1 MVEIAAKREIM
12 AVICRLKTLLRNEE
26 GASAVEY
33 ALILAFIAAAIIA
46 SVTLFGGSVKG
57 LFETTNAALTK

>member
-1 MVEIAAKREIM
+1 MMTIVSSKM
-12 AVICRLKTLLRNEE
+12 AIIYRLKTLLRDEE

-46 SVTLFGGSVKG
+46 SVTLFGGSVEG
-57 LFETTNAALTK
+57 LFKTANAALTN

>member
-1 MVEIAAKREIM
+1 MEIAAKREIM
-12 AVICRLKTLLRNEE
+12 AIICRLKVLLCNEE

-57 LFETTNAALTK
+57 LFQTTNDALTK